1 MTPTCCNHLN
11 ARCIEKA
18 VAAVQHARLSSSS
31 HDSICLECGLSGF
44 FNDAKFRLH
53 FLIEQH
59 YVYVRVKEPLELY
72 CCHCGDFQY
81 SDDFDLLIGRKR
93 SRRTLTTLES
103 RRSKKTLIDRPRPR
117 AIVNL
122 GATCFMGSVLQ
133 VMLNNSV
140 IFFSKQMQQ
149 SRSGLDLCSK
159 GKHEMQKNNA
169 ENNSSNSNSI
179 IGVSSTVTVK
189 EGSTTE
195 SAIVIGSSSTATSM
209 STSTSSSLISSG
221 CIACEFKSLFWESAA
236 ERISLSS
243 SLKGKAGSGDFTCI
257 VPSNLLYS
265 VWSHADYM
273 AGYDQQDAHE
283 FLIALLDGLG
293 SHLERYHGEAN
304 TSYPRYPSPQYDQ
317 NTNTNLS
324 MANISDHSKSVALS
338 SSDNLTEIPVTHP
351 TNLHSLPQVS
361 LLHPSGI
368 VLPPPLQPPELHED
382 SPTFHNLSSHIQNHS
397 PWSPRITPNK
407 SSCFKGFV
415 NEVWNSPS
423 LHSLLD
429 TSIC

>member
-1 MTPTCCNHLN
+1 MTPTSCIHLN
-11 ARCIEKA
+11 TRCIEKA
-18 VAAVQHARLSSSS
+18 VAAVQHARLSRSS
-31 HDSICLECGLSGF
+31 HDSICVECGLSGF

-93 SRRTLTTLES
+93 FRRTLTTLES

-140 IFFSKQMQQ
+140 IFFSKQMQLN
-149 SRSGLDLCSK
+149 RGGLDLCSK
-159 GKHEMQKNNA
+159 GKHEIQKSNI
-169 ENNSSNSNSI
+169 ESSNSNSI
-179 IGVSSTVTVK
+179 IGGSSTVTVK
-189 EGSTTE
+189 EGSTTG
-195 SAIVIGSSSTATSM
+195 SAIVISNSSSISSSTST

-243 SLKGKAGSGDFTCI
+243 SLKGKVGSGDLSCI

-317 NTNTNLS
+317 NTNTNMS
-324 MANISDHSKSVALS
+324 AAS
-338 SSDNLTEIPVTHP
+338 SLDQSQCFSLGSGDSSTKIPVTHS
-351 TNLHSLPQVS
+351 TNLNSLPQVS
-361 LLHPSGI
+361 LLHPSSI
-368 VLPPPLQPPELHED
+368 LLPPPLHPLESQGD
-382 SPTFHNLSSHIQNHS
+382 SPIFHTSASHIQNHG
-397 PWSPRITPNK
+397 PWSPRITANK

-415 NEVWNSPS
+415 NEV
-423 LHSLLD
+423 
-429 TSIC
+429 